1 MKSFQSFIRVTVLLA
16 LVFAGHVSQAQQQ
29 PQYTQFMYGRLL
41 YNPAFAGVSGGL
53 NAHAL
58 GRWQWVGFEGA
69 PNTQSFAID
78 SDVPGR
84 NIGLGLSFSRDE
96 IAITSATNLTL
107 NYSYHIQAWGGKLA
121 MGVSGSLNRLVV
133 AYDDAYVVDDDRNF
147 AQRTSSSNPNFGV
160 GVFFDRPNF
169 WMGLSAPGVLSSEF
183 SSNGETF
190 YDETRHYF
198 LTGGYRYQVNPML
211 RLEPNVLLK
220 LVEDGAISSDF
231 NVVAW
236 MNDRVGAGL
245 GFRPT
250 ESVNMLLQFK
260 ATESIGVGYAFDY
273 IIDTELAN
281 VANASHEVLLSYRMP
296 WADRDRDGDGVPD
309 KKDKCPG
316 EFGLASNGG
325 CPVRDADG
333 DGVPDVEDSCP
344 NQAGSP
350 ALQGCPDRDGDGLK
364 DSEDRCPALVGTID
378 NGGCPDTDGDGIVDL
393 DDECPQVAGT
403 EKGCPKPIQETP
415 EAKQPKQKPEDANTT
430 PQQGAVKAKKE
441 LEAIKEV
448 RFELA
453 TDEFTTASLEVLDQV
468 ERILKTQDTYDVV
481 ITGHTDSSGS
491 ETFNEQLSLNRANRV
506 KSYLIGKG
514 IKADRIRVA
523 GMGESQPLA
532 PNTTALN
539 RAQNRRV
546 EFELLIGE

>member
-1 MKSFQSFIRVTVLLA
+1 MKSFQSIILVLVV
-16 LVFAGHVSQAQQQ
+16 LVFTGHVSLAQQQ

-53 NAHAL
+53 NARAL

-69 PNTQSFAID
+69 PNTQSFAVD
-78 SDVPGR
+78 SDIPGR

-133 AYDDAYVVDDDRNF
+133 AYNDAYVVDDDRNF

-169 WMGLSAPGVLSSEF
+169 WVGFSAPGVLASEF
-183 SSNGETF
+183 TSNGETF

-198 LTGGYRYQVNPML
+198 LTGGYRYQVNPTL

-220 LVEDGAISSDF
+220 LVEDGAISTDF

-260 ATESIGVGYAFDY
+260 ATESLGIGYAFDY
-273 IIDTELAN
+273 IVDPELAN

-296 WADRDRDGDGVPD
+296 WAERDRDGDGVPD
-309 KKDKCPG
+309 KKDDCPG
-316 EFGLASNGG
+316 EFGLAANGG
-325 CPVRDADG
+325 CPVMDADG

-350 ALQGCPDRDGDGLK
+350 ALQGCPDQDGDGIK
-364 DSEDRCPALVGTID
+364 DSEDRCPTLAGAKA
-378 NGGCPDTDGDGIVDL
+378 NKGCPDSDGDGVVDI
-393 DDECPQVAGT
+393 DDECPEVPGV
-403 EKGCPKPIQETP
+403 EKGCPKPKEEKPEIVQPEQTQSEEP
-415 EAKQPKQKPEDANTT
+415 KQSAEEAKQ
-430 PQQGAVKAKKE
+430 E

-453 TDEFTTASLEVLDQV
+453 TDNFTPESIEVLKQV
-468 ERILKTQDTYDVV
+468 ETILKAQSNYDVV
-481 ITGHTDSSGS
+481 IIGHTDSSGS
-491 ETFNEQLSLNRANRV
+491 EAFNDQLSLDRAERV
-506 KSYLIGKG
+506 KTHLVSKG
-514 IKADRIRVA
+514 INAGRIRVE
-523 GMGESQPLA
+523 GKGESQPLV
-532 PNTTALN
+532 NNDTEVN
-539 RAQNRRV
+539 RAKNRRV
-546 EFELLIGE
+546 EFQLLIGE